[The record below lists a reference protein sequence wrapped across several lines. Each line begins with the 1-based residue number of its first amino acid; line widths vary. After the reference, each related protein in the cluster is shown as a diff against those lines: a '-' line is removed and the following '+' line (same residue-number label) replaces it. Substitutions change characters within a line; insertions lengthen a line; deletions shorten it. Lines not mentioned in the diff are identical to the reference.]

1 MNTITTDDLWK
12 RLKELNTIGIALSKE
27 QGTTRLLETI
37 LIAAKKITNA
47 DGGTIYLMK
56 GEGKNR
62 TLRFEIIR
70 TDSLQIAMGG
80 TTGTPIPFYPV
91 KLSGDNGE
99 PNNSMV
105 VAYTALHDCTV
116 NIEDAYTA
124 VGFDFTGTKDFD
136 KKNGYRSQSFLTVP
150 MKNHENEII
159 GVLQLINAQHRL
171 DNSIIPFTDTDQNLV
186 ESLSSQAAIALTN
199 RQLINQLENLFESF
213 IKLINAAIDD
223 KSPYT
228 GKHCERVP
236 VLTMMLAEAVNLT
249 GTGPL
254 KSFHMTEKDRQE
266 LKIAG
271 LLHDCGKVTT
281 PVHVVDKAT
290 KLHTISDQI
299 HMINTRFEV
308 LKRDAEIE
316 FLNAKLKTHTKTGEQ
331 NTAKLEQQFR
341 EHITKM
347 NEDCK
352 FLQECNI
359 GGESMS
365 PESQERVRQ
374 IGSQYTW
381 QNTAGKQAPFLTE
394 DEINSLCIKSGTLT
408 QEERNIINHHIVV
421 TIKMLESL
429 PWPKNL
435 RNVPEYAGGHHER
448 MDGKGYPR
456 GLTREQMSVQARVM
470 GIADIFEALTSADR
484 PYKKGKSLTESLHI
498 LGKFKLNGHVDPDLF
513 DVFVREKVYLDFARK
528 FLDPEQIDSVDESKI
543 PGYFP

>member
-12 RLKELNTIGIALSKE
+12 RLKELNSIGIALSKE

-62 TLRFEIIR
+62 TLSFEMIR
-70 TDSLQIAMGG
+70 TDSLQITMGG
-80 TTGTPIPFYPV
+80 TTGTPIPFYPI
-91 KLSGDNGE
+91 KLFSGNGE

-105 VAYTALHDCTV
+105 VAYAALHDCTV

-124 VGFDFTGTKDFD
+124 VGFDFTGTKNFD
-136 KKNGYRSQSFLTVP
+136 EKNGYRSQSFLTVP

-159 GVLQLINAQHRL
+159 GVLQLINAQHRP

-213 IKLINAAIDD
+213 IKLINTAIDD

-236 VLTMMLAEAVNLT
+236 ALTMMLAEAVNLT
-249 GTGPL
+249 IIGPL
-254 KSFHMTEKDRQE
+254 KNFHMTEKDRQE

-316 FLNAKLKTHTKTGEQ
+316 FLNAKLKTHTKTGKQ
-331 NTAKLEQQFR
+331 HFAKLEEQFR
-341 EHITKM
+341 ENITRM

-365 PESQERVRQ
+365 PESQKRVRQ

-381 QNTAGKQAPFLTE
+381 RNTAGKQASFLTE

-513 DVFVREKVYLDFARK
+513 DVFVREKVYLEFARK